1 MRQSSNEDCLKY
13 FDVVKFLILTGI
25 IALIVALSLA
35 IVVALYRHKRA
46 GTGPV
51 IVIGQTGEVASDL
64 RPEGTVVVY
73 GEVWRA
79 RSRDGSPL
87 NGKTRIRVVGVEG
100 HLLVVEA
107 YERIQ

>member
-1 MRQSSNEDCLKY
+1 MK
-13 FDVVKFLILTGI
+13 VLILTSI
-25 IALIVALSLA
+25 LALTVALSLA
-35 IVVALYRHKRA
+35 IVVALYRHKKA

-51 IVIGQTGEVASDL
+51 MVIGQTGEVASDL
-64 RPEGTVVVY
+64 RPEGTVVLH

-87 NGKTRIRVVGVEG
+87 NGKTRIRVVGVED
-100 HLLVVEA
+100 HLLVVEP

>member
-1 MRQSSNEDCLKY
+1 MKL
-13 FDVVKFLILTGI
+13 LILTSILG
-25 IALIVALSLA
+25 LTVALSLA
-35 IVVALYRHKRA
+35 IVIALYRHKKA
-46 GTGPV
+46 GSGPV
-51 IVIGQTGEVASDL
+51 VVVGQSGEVVSDL
-64 RPEGTVVVY
+64 QPEGTVVVH